1 MQVLGFTEFRQNL
14 ASALDYVEQ
23 NHAPVLIKRGK
34 STAVVI
40 SLDEYNALNE
50 TDYLLASS
58 ANAKRLRQSIA
69 QYQQQK
75 TIQRDLIDD

>member
-1 MQVLGFTEFRQNL
+1 MQVLGFSEFRQNL

-23 NHAPVLIKRGK
+23 NHAPVIVKRGK
-34 STAVVI
+34 SCAVVI

-50 TDYLLASS
+50 TDYLLASH
-58 ANAKRLRQSIA
+58 ANAKRLRQGIA